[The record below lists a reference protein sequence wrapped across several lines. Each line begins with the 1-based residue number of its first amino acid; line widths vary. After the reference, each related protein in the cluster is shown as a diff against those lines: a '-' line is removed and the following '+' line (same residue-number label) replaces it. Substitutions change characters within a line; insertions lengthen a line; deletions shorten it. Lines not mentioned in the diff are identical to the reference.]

1 MRKILFFTGLGALGL
16 GAYLFY
22 KRQLDILY
30 DFKYSINDIKILERT
45 ADKIT
50 LQITISVRNES
61 ELDFYIKGYDLN
73 VLINNEVVSNV
84 KNSNMNLFLKGM
96 GQSTT
101 ITFNADFSPKNY
113 GLLDIVSELI
123 TTLGDT
129 LITIRGTAKISKGI
143 FQNWKQPIDETWKL
157 NEFL

>member
-84 KNSNMNLFLKGM
+84 KNSNMKDIYDTYKYIYILCIKEGIKFDTNLLNIIEKG
-96 GQSTT
+96 
-101 ITFNADFSPKNY
+101 
-113 GLLDIVSELI
+113 
-123 TTLGDT
+123 
-129 LITIRGTAKISKGI
+129 
-143 FQNWKQPIDETWKL
+143 
-157 NEFL
+157 